1 MLLIRYLYV
10 IDIFYEDTEWVDL
23 KFKWWNKESSQTYS
37 PLYYDSTEESKNPN
51 LSKELDGETEL
62 IRKRR
67 ITNCKE
73 PDKIKSE
80 YLLLSVDF
88 SKLTININ
96 WNAENQKLRYFDL
109 LNLIWSGMNL
119 QLFNFSMLSKEFLQL
134 LITMFESNQK
144 ENTLFPI
151 SWVEF
156 ISSSNFRD
164 ENDIDKKLKAKLIQI
179 IQESYPIILNK
190 DFEILKSL
198 YCNIYSNIND
208 INKNSIIKEE
218 SKLKSDSD
226 LHWMI
231 KYLSHNDD
239 CYEEI
244 WKNEISK
251 ILGLNL
257 YSSVKYFDFLI
268 LNFTFIFLWISSLK
282 FW

>member
-1 MLLIRYLYV
+1 M
-10 IDIFYEDTEWVDL
+10 IDIFYEDTEWVNL
-23 KFKWWNKESSQTYS
+23 KFKWWNIKSSQTHS
-37 PLYYDSTEESKNPN
+37 PLYYDSTEENKNPN
-51 LSKELDGETEL
+51 LCKELNGRTEL

-67 ITNCKE
+67 VTNCKE

-80 YLLLSVDF
+80 YLLLSLDF
-88 SKLTININ
+88 SKQTININ
-96 WNAENQKLRYFDL
+96 WNAENQKFWYFDL
-109 LNLIWSGMNL
+109 LNLFWSGMKL
-119 QLFNFSMLSKEFLQL
+119 QLFNFKMLSKEFLQL

-164 ENDIDKKLKAKLIQI
+164 ENDIDKKLKAKFIQI

-198 YCNIYSNIND
+198 YCNIYSNMND
-208 INKNSIIKEE
+208 INTNSIIKEE

-226 LHWMI
+226 LHWII

-244 WKNEISK
+244 WKDEISK

-257 YSSVKYFDFLI
+257 YSSVKYFEFLV
-268 LNFTFIFLWISSLK
+268 LGFIFLFLMY
-282 FW
+282 